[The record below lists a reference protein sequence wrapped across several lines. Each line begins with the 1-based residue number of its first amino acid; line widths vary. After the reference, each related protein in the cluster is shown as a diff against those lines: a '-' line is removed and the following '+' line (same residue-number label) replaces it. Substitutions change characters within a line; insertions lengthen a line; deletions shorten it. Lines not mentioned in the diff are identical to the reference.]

1 MTIDHPDNYNDRNDD
16 ARWMRLAIET
26 CFKGIE
32 LGQTPFGAAIVRTG
46 GDEVLAAGHNV
57 VMLTTDITAHAEVN
71 TIRMACRSRGG
82 IDLAGYTIYSTC
94 EPCPMCFAA
103 SHWANLDRIVYG
115 TSIADAAGCGFRELS
130 ISNEQM
136 KSIGGSGIAITGG
149 CLREESMELF
159 KVWMRRADRRVY

>member
-1 MTIDHPDNYNDRNDD
+1 MTTDSPFSADDDD

-26 CFKGIE
+26 CFEGIA
-32 LGQTPFGAAIVRTG
+32 LGQTPFGAAIVRTS
-46 GDEVLAAGHNV
+46 GDQVLAVGHNV
-57 VMLTTDITAHAEVN
+57 VVLTTDITAHAEVN
-71 TIRMACRSRGG
+71 TIRLACRNLGG

-115 TSIADAAGCGFRELS
+115 TSIADAADCGFRELS

-136 KSIGGSGIAITGG
+136 KSIGGSKIAVTGG
-149 CLREESMELF
+149 CLREESMRLF
-159 KVWMRRADRRVY
+159 KVWKQRADRRVY